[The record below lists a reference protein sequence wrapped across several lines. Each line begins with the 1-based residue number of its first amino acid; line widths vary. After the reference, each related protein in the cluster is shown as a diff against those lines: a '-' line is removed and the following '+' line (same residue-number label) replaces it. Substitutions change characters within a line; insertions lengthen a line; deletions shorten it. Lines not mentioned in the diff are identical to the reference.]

1 MEMTGFA
8 WLGIDIAKQ
17 KFDVALTWNTRRRA
31 KVFRN
36 DGEGWQALLRWLKDL
51 GVGHVHAC
59 LEATGRYGDG
69 LAIALHEAGHR
80 VSVVN
85 PAQIKH
91 FGRVK
96 LGRNKTDR
104 ADAALICD
112 YCRLFEPAAW
122 SPPSAA
128 LRQLRDLV
136 RTREALSASRVEW
149 ANRRASG
156 QETAVADAAMA
167 KVIAQLEA
175 EIAALDQAIDDALGQ
190 DDDLQAKHD
199 RLVSIPGI
207 GTHTAAVV
215 LCELPGPD
223 VLRTAREA
231 AAYAGLNP
239 SHRQSGSSLD
249 APARISR
256 IGNAT
261 LRAALYLPALAA
273 LRWNP
278 LVAAL
283 RQRLKDQGR
292 LKPKQIIVAAM
303 RKLLHLC
310 FGVLKTGKPF
320 DPEHTTSTEEAA
332 STV

>member
-1 MEMTGFA
+1 MEMAITA

-17 KFDVALTWNTRRRA
+17 KFDVALNWNTRRRA

-36 DGEGWQALLRWLKDL
+36 DAGGWQALLRWLKDL
-51 GVGHVHAC
+51 GVDQVHAC

-69 LAIALHEAGHR
+69 LALHLHDAGHR

-104 ADAALICD
+104 ADAALICE
-112 YCRLFEPAAW
+112 YCRLLEPAAW
-122 SPPSAA
+122 TPPSAA

-136 RTREALSASRVEW
+136 RTREALNASRVEW
-149 ANRRASG
+149 TNRRTSG
-156 QETAVADAAMA
+156 QETAAADAAMA
-167 KVIAQLEA
+167 GVIARLEA
-175 EIAALDQAIDDALGQ
+175 EIAALDQAIEDAMGQ
-190 DDDLQAKHD
+190 DEDMRARHDL
-199 RLVSIPGI
+199 LISVPGI
-207 GTHTAAVV
+207 GTHTAAVI
-215 LCELPGPD
+215 LSELPD
-223 VLRTAREA
+223 TLRTGREA

-249 APARISR
+249 APSRISR

-273 LRWNP
+273 IRWNP

-292 LKPKQIIVAAM
+292 LKPKQIVAAAM

-320 DPEHTTSTEEAA
+320 DPNHAAATDETAATT
-332 STV
+332 

>member
-1 MEMTGFA
+1 MEMAITA

-17 KFDVALTWNTRRRA
+17 KFDVTLNWNSRRRA

-36 DGEGWQALLRWLKDL
+36 DAEGWQALLRWLKDL
-51 GVGHVHAC
+51 GVDQVHAC

-69 LAIALHEAGHR
+69 LALHLHDAGHR
-80 VSVVN
+80 VSIVN

-91 FGRVK
+91 FGRAK

-122 SPPSAA
+122 TPPSAA
-128 LRQLRDLV
+128 LRELRDLPRGADGLTGGV
-136 RTREALSASRVEW
+136 RRG
-149 ANRRASG
+149 SG
-156 QETAVADAAMA
+156 QGSTAADAAMA
-167 KVIAQLEA
+167 AVIARLEA
-175 EIAALDQAIDDALGQ
+175 EIAALDQAIVHVIGQ
-190 DDDLQAKHD
+190 DEDLRARHD
-199 RLVSIPGI
+199 LLISVPGI
-207 GTHTAAVV
+207 ATHTAAVI
-215 LCELPGPD
+215 LSELPGPA

-249 APARISR
+249 APSRISR

-261 LRAALYLPALAA
+261 LRAALYLPALGA

-292 LKPKQIIVAAM
+292 LKPKQIVGAAM

-320 DPEHTTSTEEAA
+320 DPNHATSTEETAA
-332 STV
+332 TT

>member
-1 MEMTGFA
+1 MTDFA

-31 KVFRN
+31 KVFSN
-36 DGEGWQALLRWLKDL
+36 NSEGWQALLRWLKDL
-51 GVGHVHAC
+51 GVVQVHAC

-136 RTREALSASRVEW
+136 RTREALNVSRVEW
-149 ANRRASG
+149 ANRRGSG
-156 QETAVADAAMA
+156 QDTAAADAAMA
-167 KVIAQLEA
+167 GVIARLEA
-175 EIAALDQAIDDALGQ
+175 EIAVLDQVIEDAIGQ
-190 DDDLQAKHD
+190 DKDLQTRHD
-199 RLVSIPGI
+199 LLISVPGI
-207 GTHTAAVV
+207 GTHTAAVI
-215 LCELPGPD
+215 LCELPGPE

-249 APARISR
+249 APSRISR
-256 IGNAT
+256 VGNAT
-261 LRAALYLPALAA
+261 LRAALYFPALAA
-273 LRWNP
+273 IRWNP
-278 LVAAL
+278 LVL
-283 RQRLKDQGR
+283 RQRLQDQGR
-292 LKPKQIIVAAM
+292 LKPKQIVGAAM

-320 DPEHTTSTEEAA
+320 DPNHASATDKTAATT
-332 STV
+332 

>member
-1 MEMTGFA
+1 MAITA

-17 KFDVALTWNTRRRA
+17 KFDVALNWNTRRRA

-36 DGEGWQALLRWLKDL
+36 DAEGWQVLLRWLKDL
-51 GVGHVHAC
+51 GVDRVHAC
-59 LEATGRYGDG
+59 LEASGHYGDG
-69 LAIALHEAGHR
+69 LALHLHDAGHL

-85 PAQIKH
+85 PAQTKH

-122 SPPSAA
+122 APPSAA

-149 ANRRASG
+149 TNRRGSG
-156 QETAVADAAMA
+156 QGTAAADAAMA
-167 KVIAQLEA
+167 GVIARLEA
-175 EIAALDQAIDDALGQ
+175 EIAALDQAIRHVIEQ
-190 DDDLQAKHD
+190 DEGLQVRHG
-199 RLVSIPGI
+199 LLISVPGI
-207 GTHTAAVV
+207 GTHTAA
-215 LCELPGPD
+215 LILSELPGPN
-223 VLRTAREA
+223 VLHTAREA

-249 APARISR
+249 APSRISR

-261 LRAALYLPALAA
+261 LRTALYLPALAA
-273 LRWNP
+273 IRWNP

-283 RQRLKDQGR
+283 RRRLKDQGR
-292 LKPKQIIVAAM
+292 LKPKQIVAAAM

-320 DPEHTTSTEEAA
+320 NPDHTTSTQEAA
-332 STV
+332 GTA

>member
-1 MEMTGFA
+1 MTGFA

-122 SPPSAA
+122 IPPSAA

-231 AAYAGLNP
+231 TAYAGLHP
-239 SHRQSGSSLD
+239 SHRNPRSTRRPGSPGSATPLCV
-249 APARISR
+249 RHSTSR
-256 IGNAT
+256 
-261 LRAALYLPALAA
+261 LS
-273 LRWNP
+273 P
-278 LVAAL
+278 LFVIT
-283 RQRLKDQGR
+283 R
-292 LKPKQIIVAAM
+292 
-303 RKLLHLC
+303 
-310 FGVLKTGKPF
+310 
-320 DPEHTTSTEEAA
+320 
-332 STV
+332 